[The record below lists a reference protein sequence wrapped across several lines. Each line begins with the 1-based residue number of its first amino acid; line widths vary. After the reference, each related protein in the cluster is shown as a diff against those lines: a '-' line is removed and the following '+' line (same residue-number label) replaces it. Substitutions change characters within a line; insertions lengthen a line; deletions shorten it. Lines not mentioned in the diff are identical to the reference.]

1 MKPQFDLLVEL
12 IQDVARTRPLRRDL
26 TVETAARLAHYTL
39 IAAVHDRV
47 RGVEGAQEIPA
58 RAIYQFCVSGMG
70 IDVKNTRS

>member
-1 MKPQFDLLVEL
+1 
-12 IQDVARTRPLRRDL
+12 
-26 TVETAARLAHYTL
+26 L